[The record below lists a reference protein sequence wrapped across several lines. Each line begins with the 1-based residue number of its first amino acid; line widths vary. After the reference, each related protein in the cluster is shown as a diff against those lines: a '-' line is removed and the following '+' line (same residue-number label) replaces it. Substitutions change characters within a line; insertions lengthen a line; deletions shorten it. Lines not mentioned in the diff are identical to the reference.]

1 MPRIISQDLEYIRR
15 PVGTVV
21 VDEDTTKTLKIPRD
35 LAIRA
40 IIARVVISH
49 TTPAGAPV
57 YVEDPLFKFIKKIRL
72 LMNGHD
78 KKFDLPLRMINY
90 VDKKEK
96 GTAPPLTDFS
106 TAVSTTVDATNLV
119 RFDFAADRLDRND
132 IDSIIPVKR
141 LSSLNLEV
149 DYAKIGDVATSNA
162 PTIVDA
168 DSKVEIEIITVE
180 GTVIVEDDNGAKH
193 TIDINSEEANDIK
206 LLQFQNILEGVKDIA
221 LPTAAKTSY
230 DDSSLAEDMTP
241 APSTIMTNALM
252 VTNNK
257 VLDDALVTD
266 IKLQRESPH
275 QELVYQSAWEI
286 SKEEGKQEYQEES
299 QTTGFVLLD
308 WVDILD
314 GGFIHSGK
322 ETDAKFRFL
331 TAAATAD
338 QDFIQI
344 FTRSVSLSKP
354 TM

>member
-15 PVGTVV
+15 PVGTVD
-21 VDEDTTKTLKIPRD
+21 VDEDTTKKLKIPRD

-40 IIARVVISH
+40 LIARVVINH

-96 GTAPPLTDFS
+96 GTSPPLTDFS
-106 TAVSTTVDATNLV
+106 TATSTTVDATNLL

-132 IDSIIPVKR
+132 IDSLLPANR
-141 LSSLNLEV
+141 LSSLDLEV
-149 DYAKIGDVATSNA
+149 DYAKIGDVTTSNA

-168 DSKVEIEIITVE
+168 DSKVEIEIIQVV
-180 GTVIVEDDNGAKH
+180 GTVVVEDDDGNNH
-193 TIDINSEEANDIK
+193 TIDINSEEPDDIK
-206 LLQFQNILEGVKDIA
+206 LLQFQNILESVKDIA
-221 LPTAAKTSY
+221 IPTTAKDSF
-230 DDSSLAEDMTP
+230 DSSSLAENMTP
-241 APSTIMTNALM
+241 APATIMTNALL

-266 IKLQRESPH
+266 IKLARESPRG
-275 QELVYQSAWEI
+275 ELVYESAWEI
-286 SKEEGKQEYQEES
+286 TKEEGKQEYQEES

-314 GGFIHSGK
+314 GGFVHDGK

-331 TAAATAD
+331 TAAGTVD
-338 QDFIQI
+338 EDFIQI